1 VSDEGMPT
9 RMARPG
15 GWVEVVMQTL
25 ATLGLEAILIELDEV
40 RGVNLEEEYFG
51 EGQRTPMPK
60 GL

>member
-1 VSDEGMPT
+1 
-9 RMARPG
+9 
-15 GWVEVVMQTL
+15 VVMQTL